1 MADGF
6 LNRWSRRKL
15 GENLEPEKK
24 SDEQTKQKLV
34 NSSVVQG
41 SAEDTQDALPPVT
54 LDDVEKIDQFAPDFS
69 AFMQPGVDP
78 AVQQAA
84 MKKMFTDPHFN
95 VMDGLDIYIG
105 DYSKSDPIPLEMLKR
120 MVQSDMLN
128 IFRKEPDEKTQD
140 EVKAQD
146 AASGSEKAEQTSP
159 DPALPADQQID
170 LISTHPAAE
179 LEGKDSAPVVA
190 EKKTT

>member
-6 LNRWSRRKL
+6 LNRWSKRKL

-41 SAEDTQDALPPVT
+41 SAEDTQDALPAVT

-146 AASGSEKAEQTSP
+146 PASSPEKAEQTSP
-159 DPALPADQQID
+159 DPALPAAQQID
-170 LISTHPAAE
+170 LISTHPVAE

>member
-41 SAEDTQDALPPVT
+41 SAEDTQDAPPSVT

-140 EVKAQD
+140 EVKSQD
-146 AASGSEKAEQTSP
+146 PASSPEKAEQTSP
-159 DPALPADQQID
+159 DSALPATQQID

-179 LEGKDSAPVVA
+179 PEGKDSAPVVA